1 MKNFRGFS
9 LIELMITVTIMGILV
24 SIALPEYSQHYRR
37 AQRLTAEVE
46 LLKLTSAL
54 EEYFVTNNSY
64 QGASLEKLNFP
75 TLVADGRYELAINT
89 LENSFFRVQATPIA
103 KQSADAC
110 GILSVN
116 SRGEKSISGTEKS
129 VDCW

>member
-1 MKNFRGFS
+1 MKNFRGLS
-9 LIELMITVTIMGILV
+9 LIELMLTLAILGILA

-54 EEYFVTNNSY
+54 EEYFVINNSY
-64 QGASLEKLNFP
+64 NGANLEKLNFP
-75 TLVADGRYELAINT
+75 VLIANGRYQLAINT
-89 LENSFFRVQATPIA
+89 LENSFFSVQAAPIG
-103 KQSADAC
+103 QQTADAC

-116 SRGEKSISGTEKS
+116 SRGEKSISGMGKS